1 MLFVSTTALSLTPTK
16 EPQAAG
22 QKTPSTES
30 PVRIAMN
37 SWTTSNLYN
46 KTSQRMASSDHTYL
60 SDDAME
66 CQDEF
71 GSDRQFL
78 SDCADLGMS
87 VEAITRLKNHME
99 EEISGVCLDYEQAF
113 EQQAAE
119 AKATADVTRTNNQK

>member
-1 MLFVSTTALSLTPTK
+1 MGMVQQNRAVKKRGISETNPTPTK
-16 EPQAAG
+16 EPQAAR

-71 GSDRQFL
+71 GSDHKFF
-78 SDCADLGMS
+78 G
-87 VEAITRLKNHME
+87 
-99 EEISGVCLDYEQAF
+99 
-113 EQQAAE
+113 
-119 AKATADVTRTNNQK
+119 